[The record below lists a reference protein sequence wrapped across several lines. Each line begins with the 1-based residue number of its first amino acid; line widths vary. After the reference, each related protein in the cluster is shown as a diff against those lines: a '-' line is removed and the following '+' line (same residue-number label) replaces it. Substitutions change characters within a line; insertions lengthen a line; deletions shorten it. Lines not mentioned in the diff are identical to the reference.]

1 MTFRFG
7 RRARRL
13 AVVAA
18 VLFVP
23 AAGIAYATIPDSS
36 QVYTACM
43 LKSVG
48 TIRLID
54 TSLSSSNLLGHC
66 TSLETPITWNGKGQ
80 PGPAGQPGAA
90 GQSPTVTQL
99 ASGDA
104 SCAAGGAAIT
114 DANGSTAYVCNG
126 ANGADGQPFSGTFT
140 SPNGEYSI
148 SVADTGIAIQH
159 GTHVRITLAGDDL
172 TIRAGQGIDVRS
184 ALGTTLNAGTGL
196 SLKAGTTASLDGG
209 AMSTVT
215 AGGIVQLGSG
225 TCLPVARFTDPVS
238 AGAIVGGSAT
248 VCAGA

>member
-23 AAGIAYATIPDSS
+23 AAGIAYATIPDSG

-43 LKSVG
+43 LKGVG

-54 TSLSSSNLLGHC
+54 TSLSGGNLLGRC
-66 TSLETPITWNGKGQ
+66 TSLETQITWNGKGQ
-80 PGPAGQPGAA
+80 PGPAGPA
-90 GQSPTVTQL
+90 GQSPTVAQL

-104 SCAAGGAAIT
+104 NCPNGGAAIT

-126 ANGADGQPFSGTFT
+126 ANGANGQPFSGTFT

-148 SVADTGIAIQH
+148 SVADTGITIQH
-159 GTHVRITLAGDDL
+159 GTHVRMTLAGDDL
-172 TIRAGQGIDVRS
+172 EVRANSGIDMRS
-184 ALGTTLNAGTGL
+184 GLGATLEAGTDL
-196 SLKAGTTASLDGG
+196 RLRGG
-209 AMSTVT
+209 ATVGVNGGGIT
-215 AGGIVQLGSG
+215 TVNGGIVQLGG
-225 TCLPVARFTDPVS
+225 ACHPLARLGDVVS
-238 AGAIVGGSAT
+238 NGVIASGSAT
-248 VCAGA
+248 VCAGG